1 MSTTL
6 AAVPSRSPW
15 LHRLHGGD
23 PYEGFDAAAYPLDL
37 QGWNGTHPLLVE
49 IVQKVR
55 PEVVVEVGSWKGQS
69 AVTFARELQRLGPGR
84 TLLCVDTWLGG
95 LEHWR
100 ERTRPDFFPSL
111 RVRHGYPGL
120 YWQFLANIVH
130 SGVQDVVVP
139 FPNTSLNAARW
150 LLHEQVRADVVY
162 IDASHEEND
171 VFADLTY
178 YWQVAR
184 PGGIVF
190 GDDLGWPGVRA
201 AVDRFVQQ
209 QGVQVGVRDNLW
221 VLQKPSV

>member
-1 MSTTL
+1 MTMAPATS
-6 AAVPSRSPW
+6 PSP
-15 LHRLHGGD
+15 LLQRLHEVD
-23 PYEGFDAAAYPLDL
+23 PYAGFDADAVPLDL
-37 QGWNGTHPLLVE
+37 QGWNGTHPLLTE

-55 PEVVVEVGSWKGQS
+55 PRLVVEVGSWKGQS
-69 AVTFARELQRLGPGR
+69 AVTFARALQQLGPGR

-100 ERTRPDFFPSL
+100 NREQPDFFASL
-111 RVRHGYPGL
+111 RLQNGYPTL
-120 YWQFLANIVH
+120 YRQFLANVVH
-130 SGVQDVVVP
+130 CGVQDVVVP

-150 LLHEQVRADVVY
+150 LLHEGVAADVVY
-162 IDASHEEND
+162 LDGSHEEND

-209 QGVQVGVRDNLW
+209 QGVPVGVRDNLW
-221 VLQKPSV
+221 VLQKPGG